1 VPTGQYS
8 QSMSS
13 VDPESIYDEL
23 FEPLA
28 LAIGHMV
35 LAATLLERGLLVD
48 LIQRKVG
55 RDGPNEVFGQG
66 LVTKLE
72 RQPAGV
78 LLAALRELGYE
89 VDLAAEITAVIG
101 GRNHFVHHLFEDPEF
116 IKAFATRE
124 GVDQLVER
132 VEELTEDIYRVVK
145 KLEPGVT
152 SCAEAMFGGSSS
164 DLLQAVKQINPVE
177 IDDDELRKQMEAL
190 QTFPDDFMEQ

>member
-1 VPTGQYS
+1 
-8 QSMSS
+8 MSS
-13 VDPESIYDEL
+13 VDPQPVYDEL

-78 LLAALRELGYE
+78 LLAALRQLGYE
-89 VDLAAEITAVIG
+89 EDLAEEIAIVIG

-116 IKAFATRE
+116 IKAFAIRE
-124 GVDQLVER
+124 GLDQLVER
-132 VEELTEDIYRVVK
+132 VEVLTEDIYRVVK

-152 SCAEAMFGGSSS
+152 SRAEAMFGGSSS
-164 DLLQAVKQINPVE
+164 YLLKAVKQIDPAE

-190 QTFPDDFMEQ
+190 QAFTDDTLEQ

>member
-1 VPTGQYS
+1 LPGEYS
-8 QSMSS
+8 QSVSS
-13 VDPESIYDEL
+13 GDSESPYDEL

-35 LAATLLERGLLVD
+35 LAAAQLEKGLLVD

-55 RDGPNEVFGQG
+55 RDGPSKVFGDR
-66 LVTKLE
+66 LVFQLE

-78 LLAALRELGYE
+78 LLAALRQLGYE
-89 VDLAAEITAVIG
+89 EDLAEEIAEVID

-124 GVDQLVER
+124 GVDRIVGR
-132 VEELTEDIYRVVK
+132 VEELSEGIYRVVK
-145 KLEPGVT
+145 KLEPSVT
-152 SCAEAMFGGSSS
+152 SGAEAMFGGPSS
-164 DLLQAVKQINPVE
+164 DLLQTIKRIDPAE

-190 QTFPDDFMEQ
+190 QAFPDDSLEE